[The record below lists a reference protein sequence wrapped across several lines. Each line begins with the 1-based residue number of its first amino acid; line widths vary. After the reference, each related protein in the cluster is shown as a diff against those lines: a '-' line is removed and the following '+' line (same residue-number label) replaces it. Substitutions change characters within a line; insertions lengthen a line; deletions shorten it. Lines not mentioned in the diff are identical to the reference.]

1 MGMPWAGV
9 QPAGAAFYLWLS
21 GTALSSASQASGL
34 PSDGARQSPRGDSEP
49 PDEILGPLGRAERLN
64 WLAKKRRR
72 NSANQRRISFNVKA
86 RSLPAGMLTGQAPFL
101 ASCQAFHARKA
112 VFDGRYPSRVR

>member
-1 MGMPWAGV
+1 MLVFLLPWNAEGGPKAAGRF
-9 QPAGAAFYLWLS
+9 QAL
-21 GTALSSASQASGL
+21 GTLASSSASQTSGL

-72 NSANQRRISFNVKA
+72 NSASQRRISFNVKA

-101 ASCQAFHARKA
+101 A
-112 VFDGRYPSRVR
+112 